1 MASRTCPH
9 CNHQYS
15 IGEHYKNTL
24 LSSSFKRWNCS
35 NCGSRITINFIRRML
50 LTVCGGLLMA
60 SMAFLIHPI
69 VNSVSFQ
76 HLLILFSIPSFLLVF
91 SFDDYS
97 KVDN

>member
-35 NCGSRITINFIRRML
+35 NCGSRITINFIRRTL
-50 LTVCGGLLMA
+50 LVVCGGILMA

-69 VNSVSFQ
+69 LNSVSFQ
-76 HLLILFSIPSFLLVF
+76 NLLFLFSIPSFLLVF
-91 SFDDYS
+91 IFDDYS
-97 KVDN
+97 KVDD